1 MKKVNYLL
9 AKQIMAAVLSGG
21 MMLLPNWGYALP
33 QGGQIVGGNGNI
45 STPDS
50 GKLNISGSGNLA
62 IDWNSFSI
70 AQGEAVN
77 FQKMSEV
84 LNVLNYVTGSSR
96 SEIFGKITG
105 NGVNVFLI
113 NPNGILFGAT
123 AEVNVGSLYA
133 STRSLDAAARSG
145 FGGSMTVLGTD
156 SIAKVEKDIINL
168 GTVVADSITF
178 EGNNISIV
186 SADKLQIKD
195 RDYGKIALKA
205 KNDINIG
212 YEVTKITV
220 NDLGD
225 NTSHEVGDYYSGN
238 GTKAGTLGIQATDL
252 AGNAKSVQDY
262 MLVHDVYELQAMKN
276 NLNGKYMLAKEID
289 ASVTKDWNSDLGFKP
304 LNGFKG
310 NVDGVGNSIKN
321 LNINRKTT
329 ENVALFGWVQDAT
342 LKNFGLFNADVSGG
356 KWTAGIAGELYG
368 NTVIENVWNKNG
380 KVTGDGDYVGGIV
393 GECKQTS
400 SVKNALN
407 SSTVTNKG
415 TASGKGS
422 YTGGIAGYNSG
433 VLDDVSNTGNV
444 TGNYY
449 YTGGVVGRN
458 EGTVKNSL
466 NKGFVNSNS
475 YYTGGI
481 AGMNR
486 NVISN
491 VVNSGNVKSLKG
503 YIGGIIGY
511 NWASAADASVTVS
524 NASNKG
530 TVEGSGNYVG
540 GIIGY
545 NHAQGNKSIITLEN
559 LVNTGNITN
568 ISTSG
573 GYVGGIVGYNYAQ
586 GNGSEMSITNSSN
599 SGAVTGNGEYIGGI
613 IGQINAKQSGT
624 LVKVSNSENTGKVYG
639 KNGYVGGI
647 AGAAEGYSLTDTPNI
662 NITNI
667 KNEGEIT
674 SSNND
679 VGGCLGSFNEVYIEN
694 SENVGDV
701 KGLNSVGGIAGSMGI
716 GTITKSVNSGTVT
729 STYTGASSDYGSG
742 GIVGSILLSGS
753 GLIKAINKANI
764 SETYNKGAVNGRKNT
779 GGIVGYTNILDNPVS
794 GNKGQAFLK
803 EVFNT
808 GDINYGTI
816 VDSSYENIGGII
828 GRLWGECS
836 INDAYNLGNV
846 SGGESV
852 GGICGCYNAFTEI
865 KNIYN
870 MGNINGTESVGGII
884 GAYYGLSTNTE
895 RKVAIDGAYNGGQV
909 SGTTEIGGIIGYMEI
924 NGVQSVVNNTYND
937 GMIAATGDN
946 AGGIIGYAYMF
957 GTPVNQIKKSHNAG
971 NVSAAGD
978 NAGGIIGYNH
988 MYSKYHPTY
997 SEIKVELDTVS
1008 NVGIVSGNSNIGG
1021 LVGKS
1026 DFELEYTSMTGR
1038 NGTLDIKNAEY
1049 ATDIKGGAQAFGSV
1063 DSHVSGLDTQVT
1075 GKVIANIAAKDKFS
1089 GWDIGAAGSGSTWR
1103 TYNGT
1108 TPILNAFISNLF
1120 GKENAITSGN
1130 YNDIQ
1135 WGTAANPFLV
1145 QAAQDIV
1152 LDWNK
1157 LGFTDQNYLDV
1168 GVNLTINNFHGQNTD
1183 NNNWLGSIDTNNKK
1197 LTLNNNGAVNLYADI
1212 AASGLAVNAGTHKIT
1227 LAEKVLQSLLA
1238 DKTSVGTTLDVS
1250 SKTDIKAGSVHI
1262 DGTPEEKNALKITV
1276 NGGDEIFR
1284 TTDYS
1289 KGTGNSYQIS
1299 LNDDTVTEKA
1309 WMHINDVYELQ
1320 AAGDGSMGKLDGYYW
1335 LTGDIDADATKSWDN
1350 GFSALGNSTTAFTG
1364 IFAGNDHVISGLQV
1378 SSGTD
1383 AGLFGVIG
1391 AGGSVSDLGL
1401 NGSSIRG
1408 VNAGGVA
1415 GTNNGTIENVYSIG
1429 GSINGTSAAGGL
1441 AGSNTGTIK
1450 NAYSTDSVTGSG
1462 TGSAIGTNSGSVKN
1476 VYGLGAAVVIGTNN
1490 GGSVE
1495 NTYGAVWNGTA
1506 LAGYQAFGETGKL
1519 LDLAGFGAAFEDG
1532 LTAADGQVWRVY
1544 EGQNTPLLRSFLKQL
1559 TIDGNTVTA
1568 SSEVIYNGTQQTLDL
1583 GPLQNGVLT
1592 GGKTEAGEYKLS
1604 DLLYSGQ
1611 NGYDITVVNDKNVL
1625 TIKKDT
1631 PVDPPVDPPVPPIEP
1646 PAPPIDMEAA
1656 DVYHTALVHVK
1667 GTDKQIHEE
1676 QRNIQKT
1683 TAPEKEQIKVQ
1694 IKGRGIK
1701 IEEEEMEEAEE
1712 YF

>member
-1 MKKVNYLL
+1 MKKVNCLL

-21 MMLLPNWGYALP
+21 MLLLPNWGYALP

-62 IDWNSFSI
+62 IDWNSFNI

-77 FQKMSEV
+77 FQKLSEV

-145 FGGSMTVLGTD
+145 FDGSMTVLGTD

-225 NTSHEVGDYYSGN
+225 NTSHEVGDYDSGN
-238 GTKAGTLGIQATDL
+238 GTKAGTMGMQTTDL
-252 AGNAKSVQDY
+252 AGSTKSVQDY

-276 NLNGKYMLAKEID
+276 NLKGKYMLAKEID
-289 ASVTKDWNSDLGFKP
+289 ASATKDWNSKQGFKQ
-304 LNGFKG
+304 LHGFKG
-310 NVDGVGNSIKN
+310 TLDGLENSIKN
-321 LNINRKTT
+321 LYINRPTSDD
-329 ENVALFGWVQDAT
+329 VALFDWVQDAT

-511 NWASAADASVTVS
+511 NWASDADASVTVS

-545 NHAQGNKSIITLEN
+545 NHAQGNNSIITLEN

-586 GNGSEMSITNSSN
+586 GSGSIMSITNSSN
-599 SGAVTGNGEYIGGI
+599 SGAVTGNGEYTGGI

-624 LVKVSNSENTGKVYG
+624 LVNVSNCENTGNVYG
-639 KNGYVGGI
+639 KDGYVGGI
-647 AGAAEGYSLTDTPNI
+647 AGAAEGYSLTDTSNI
-662 NITNI
+662 TITNI
-667 KNEGEIT
+667 KNKGEIT
-674 SSNND
+674 SSNDD
-679 VGGCLGSFNEVYIEN
+679 VGGCLGFFNEVCIEN

-701 KGLNSVGGIAGSMGI
+701 KGSNSVGGIAGSMST

-753 GLIKAINKANI
+753 GLIKAIHKANI
-764 SETYNKGAVNGRKNT
+764 SETYNKGAVNGKKNT
-779 GGIVGYTNILDNPVS
+779 SGIVGYTNILEDPFS
-794 GNKGQAFLK
+794 GNKGQVFLK
-803 EVFNT
+803 KVFNT
-808 GDINYGTI
+808 GNINYGI
-816 VDSSYENIGGII
+816 SIDSSYKNIGGII
-828 GRLWGECS
+828 GKIAGECS
-836 INDAYNLGNV
+836 VNDAYNLGNV

-852 GGICGCYNAFTEI
+852 GGICGYYNAFTEI

-870 MGNINGTESVGGII
+870 MGTVSGTDSVGGII
-884 GAYYGLSTNTE
+884 GAYHGGSTNTA

-909 SGTTEIGGIIGYMEI
+909 SGTTKIGGIIGYMEI
-924 NGVQSVVNNTYND
+924 DGVQSIVNNTFND
-937 GMIAATGDN
+937 GVIVAAGDN

-957 GTPVNQIKKSHNAG
+957 GTPVNQIKNSHNAG

-978 NAGGIIGYNH
+978 NVGGIIGYNH
-988 MYSKYHPTY
+988 MYSKYSPTY
-997 SEIKVELDTVS
+997 SGIKVELDTVS
-1008 NVGIVSGNSNIGG
+1008 NVGIVSGNGNIGG

-1049 ATDIKGGAQAFGSV
+1049 ATDITGGAQAFGSV

-1075 GKVIANIAAKDKFS
+1075 GKVIANIVAKDKFS

-1103 TYNGT
+1103 NYDGT
-1108 TPILNAFISNLF
+1108 TPILNVFISDLF

-1135 WGTAANPFLV
+1135 WGTAENPFGV

-1152 LDWNK
+1152 LDWQQ

-1168 GVNLTINNFHGQNTD
+1168 GVNLTINNFHGLNTD
-1183 NNNWLGSIDTNNKK
+1183 SNNWLGSIDTNNKK
-1197 LTLNNNGAVNLYADI
+1197 LTLNNNGAVNLYADV
-1212 AASGLAVNAGTHKIT
+1212 AASDLAVNAGTNKIT
-1227 LAEKVLQSLLA
+1227 LAEKVLQSLLG
-1238 DKTSVGTTLDVS
+1238 DKISVGTTLDVS

-1262 DGTPEEKNALKITV
+1262 DGTPEEKNALKIVV
-1276 NGGDEIFR
+1276 NGGDEIFQ

-1289 KGTGNSYQIS
+1289 MGTGNSYQIS

-1320 AAGDGSMGKLDGYYW
+1320 AAGDVSMGKLDGYYW
-1335 LTGDIDADATKSWDN
+1335 LTGDIDADATKSWDSCFN
-1350 GFSALGNSTTAFTG
+1350 VLGDNTTAFTG
-1364 IFAGNDHVISGLQV
+1364 IFAGNNHVISGLQV
-1378 SSGTD
+1378 SSGAD

-1391 AGGSVSDLGL
+1391 TGGSVNDLGL
-1401 NGSSIRG
+1401 SGSSIMG

-1429 GSINGTSAAGGL
+1429 GSVNGNSAAGGL

-1450 NAYSTDSVTGSG
+1450 NAYSTDCVTGSN
-1462 TGSAIGTNSGSVKN
+1462 TGSAIGTNTGSVTN
-1476 VYGLGAAVVIGTNN
+1476 VYGIGASVVIGTNN
-1490 GGSVE
+1490 GGVVQ
-1495 NTYGAVWNGTA
+1495 NTYGAVWNGTT
-1506 LAGYQAFGETGKL
+1506 LAGYQAFGQTGEL
-1519 LDLAGFGAAFEDG
+1519 LDLAGFGAAFN
-1532 LTAADGQVWRVY
+1532 AADDKQVWRVY

-1568 SSEVIYNGTQQTLDL
+1568 SSEVIYNGTEQTLEL
-1583 GPLQNGVLT
+1583 GMLQNGVLA
-1592 GGKTEAGEYKLS
+1592 GGKTEVGEYKLS

-1611 NGYDITVVNDKNVL
+1611 NGYDITVSNDKIVL

-1631 PVDPPVDPPVPPIEP
+1631 PVDPPVDPPVLPIDP

-1656 DVYHTALVHVK
+1656 DIYHTALVHVK
-1667 GTDKQIHEE
+1667 GTDKKIHEE

-1701 IEEEEMEEAEE
+1701 IEESDMEEFE
-1712 YF
+1712 

>member
-1 MKKVNYLL
+1 MKKVNCLL

-21 MMLLPNWGYALP
+21 MLLLPNWGYALP

-62 IDWNSFSI
+62 IDWNSFNI
-70 AQGEAVN
+70 AKEEAVN
-77 FQKMSEV
+77 FQKLSEV

-145 FGGSMTVLGTD
+145 FDGSMTVLGTD

-238 GTKAGTLGIQATDL
+238 GTKAGTLGMQATDL
-252 AGNAKSVQDY
+252 AGSAKSVQDY

-276 NLNGKYMLAKEID
+276 NLKGKYMLAKEID
-289 ASVTKDWNSDLGFKP
+289 ASVTKDWNSKQGFKP
-304 LNGFKG
+304 
-310 NVDGVGNSIKN
+310 VGTSISIYFSGSLEGLENSIKN
-321 LNINRKTT
+321 LSINRVA
-329 ENVALFGWVQDAT
+329 ENNIGLFGYT
-342 LKNFGLFNADVSGG
+342 YKSKIKDVNLVNSDIKG
-356 KWTAGIAGELYG
+356 KQYT
-368 NTVIENVWNKNG
+368 
-380 KVTGDGDYVGGIV
+380 GGIV
-393 GECKQTS
+393 GYQNTGEII
-400 SVKNALN
+400 NASN
-407 SSTVTNKG
+407 SGTVTG
-415 TASGKGS
+415 SS
-422 YTGGIAGYNSG
+422 YTGGIVGYNYSG
-433 VLDDVSNTGNV
+433 TIDNA
-444 TGNYY
+444 
-449 YTGGVVGRN
+449 
-458 EGTVKNSL
+458 
-466 NKGFVNSNS
+466 VNSADIS
-475 YYTGGI
+475 SDSFYIGGI
-481 AGMNR
+481 AGMNQ
-486 NVISN
+486 NIISN
-491 VVNSGNVKSLKG
+491 VVNSGNIKSSKYG
-503 YIGGIIGY
+503 YIGGIVGY

-545 NHAQGNKSIITLEN
+545 NHAQGNKSTITLEN

-568 ISTSG
+568 VSTSG

-599 SGAVTGNGEYIGGI
+599 SGAITGNGEYTGGI

-624 LVKVSNSENTGKVYG
+624 LVNVSNCENTGNVYG
-639 KNGYVGGI
+639 KDGYVGGI
-647 AGAAEGYSLTDTPNI
+647 VGAAEGYSLTDTSNI
-662 NITNI
+662 TITNI
-667 KNEGEIT
+667 KNKGEIT
-674 SSNND
+674 SSNDD
-679 VGGCLGSFNEVYIEN
+679 VGGCLGFFNEVCIEN

-701 KGLNSVGGIAGSMGI
+701 KGSNSVGGIAGSMST

-742 GIVGSILLSGS
+742 GIVGSILLSGG
-753 GLIKAINKANI
+753 GLIKAIHKANI
-764 SETYNKGAVNGRKNT
+764 SETYNKGAVNGQKNT
-779 GGIVGYTNILDNPVS
+779 GGIVGYTNILEDPFS
-794 GNKGQAFLK
+794 GNKGQVFLK
-803 EVFNT
+803 KVFNI
-808 GDINYGTI
+808 GDINHGI
-816 VDSSYENIGGII
+816 SIDSSYKNIGGII
-828 GRLWGECS
+828 GKIAGECYV
-836 INDAYNLGNV
+836 NDAYNLGNV

-852 GGICGCYNAFTEI
+852 GGICGYYKAFTEI

-870 MGNINGTESVGGII
+870 MGSVSGTDSVGGII
-884 GAYYGLSTNTE
+884 GAYHGGSTNTA

-909 SGTTEIGGIIGYMEI
+909 SGTTKIGGIIGYMEI
-924 NGVQSVVNNTYND
+924 DGVQSIVNNTFND
-937 GMIAATGDN
+937 GVIVAAGDN

-957 GTPVNQIKKSHNAG
+957 GTPVNQIKNSHNAG

-988 MYSKYHPTY
+988 MYSEYSPTY
-997 SEIKVELDTVS
+997 SGIKVELDTVS
-1008 NVGIVSGNSNIGG
+1008 NVGIVSGNGNIGG

-1049 ATDIKGGAQAFGSV
+1049 ATDIASGAQAFGSV

-1089 GWDIGAAGSGSTWR
+1089 GWDIGDAGSGSTWR
-1103 TYNGT
+1103 NYDGT
-1108 TPILNAFISNLF
+1108 TPILNVFISDLF
-1120 GKENAITSGN
+1120 GKESAITSGN

-1135 WGTAANPFLV
+1135 WGTAENPFGV

-1152 LDWNK
+1152 LDWQQ

-1168 GVNLTINNFHGQNTD
+1168 GVNLTINNFHGLNTD
-1183 NNNWLGSIDTNNKK
+1183 SNNWLGSIDTNNKK
-1197 LTLNNNGAVNLYADI
+1197 LTLNNNGAVNLYADV
-1212 AASGLAVNAGTHKIT
+1212 AASDLAVNAGTNKIT
-1227 LAEKVLQSLLA
+1227 LAEKVLRSLVG
-1238 DKTSVGTTLDVS
+1238 DKISVDTTLDVS

-1262 DGTPEEKNALKITV
+1262 DGTPEEKNALKIAV
-1276 NGGDEIFR
+1276 NGGDEIFQ

-1289 KGTGNSYQIS
+1289 KGTGNSYQIR
-1299 LNDDTVTEKA
+1299 LNDDMVTEKA

-1320 AAGDGSMGKLDGYYW
+1320 AAGDASMGKLDGYYW

-1350 GFSALGNSTTAFTG
+1350 GFNVLGDSTTDFTG
-1364 IFAGNDHVISGLQV
+1364 IFAGNNHVISGLQV
-1378 SSGTD
+1378 SSGDD

-1391 AGGSVSDLGL
+1391 TGGSVSDLGL
-1401 NGSSIRG
+1401 SGSSIMG

-1429 GSINGTSAAGGL
+1429 GSVNGNAAAGGL

-1450 NAYSTDSVTGSG
+1450 NAYSTDCVTGSN
-1462 TGSAIGTNSGSVKN
+1462 TGSAIGTNIGSVTN
-1476 VYGLGAAVVIGTNN
+1476 VYGIGAPVVISTNN
-1490 GGSVE
+1490 GGDVQ
-1495 NTYGAVWNGTA
+1495 NTYGAVWNGTT
-1506 LAGYQAFGETGKL
+1506 LAGYQEFGQTGEP
-1519 LDLAGFGAAFEDG
+1519 LDLAGFGASFNV
-1532 LTAADGQVWRVY
+1532 AAGEQVWRVY

-1559 TIDGNTVTA
+1559 TIDGNTVTT
-1568 SSEVIYNGTQQTLDL
+1568 SSEVIYNGTQQTVEL
-1583 GPLQNGVLT
+1583 GMLQNGVLA
-1592 GGKTEAGEYKLS
+1592 GGKTEVGEYKLS

-1611 NGYDITVVNDKNVL
+1611 NGYDITVSNDKTVL

-1631 PVDPPVDPPVPPIEP
+1631 SIDPPIPPIDP

-1656 DVYHTALVHVK
+1656 DIYHTALVHVK
-1667 GTDKQIHEE
+1667 GTDKKIHEE

-1701 IEEEEMEEAEE
+1701 IEESDMEEFE
-1712 YF
+1712 